1 MYIHLRGDSTE
12 ITYEVEAL
20 KECTQERA
28 LNAQGEHSRKS
39 TQGRALKRG
48 HLRESTKMLN
58 AQNDQFQVQVLY
70 LQELTDLQRRI
81 SSLSVSEADQA
92 MKRDRLAF
100 ELRYCSEQDDVKAV

>member
-1 MYIHLRGDSTE
+1 
-12 ITYEVEAL
+12 
-20 KECTQERA
+20 
-28 LNAQGEHSRKS
+28 
-39 TQGRALKRG
+39 
-48 HLRESTKMLN
+48 MLP
-58 AQNDQFQVQVLY
+58 LY

>member
-1 MYIHLRGDSTE
+1 MNIISGTPDIRGTP
-12 ITYEVEAL
+12 
-20 KECTQERA
+20 
-28 LNAQGEHSRKS
+28 NFGGKS
-39 TQGRALKRG
+39 YSL
-48 HLRESTKMLN
+48 HCH
-58 AQNDQFQVQVLY
+58 Y